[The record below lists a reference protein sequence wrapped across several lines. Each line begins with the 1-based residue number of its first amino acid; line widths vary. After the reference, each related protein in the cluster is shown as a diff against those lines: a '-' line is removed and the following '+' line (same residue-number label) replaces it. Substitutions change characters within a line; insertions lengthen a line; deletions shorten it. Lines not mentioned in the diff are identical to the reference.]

1 MFEHVQRRNRRP
13 VFVPI
18 LIGAVLLVVIYF
30 AVDRWSQ
37 RRGDEEASETLNAL
51 ARDVIAARD
60 DDEPLERAPLPGM
73 SIELPRSSMR
83 KGDYVSGTMQSSSV
97 MFGWTPGK
105 LIADQAFMRDQL
117 KIFGAG
123 ETMTTTRFGRA
134 PAFEDHVG
142 ERLHVV
148 IGSCGRRNVVL
159 QAQTTRERF
168 EQIKASFKCSPDRPL
183 DHLGV
188 IVAARKG
195 WRRTD
200 DDPKIKLCDD
210 TGIQLTLQ
218 SRKEAHD
225 PRGQLIPADVEPE
238 ARGDYRVWRGRGT
251 GLDGKPLVT
260 ALVDWKCADQPY
272 YGEVFMTGPR
282 SVEEGIA
289 LALTGSCI
297 AMTAPLPEHLAPPQA
312 EN

>member
-1 MFEHVQRRNRRP
+1 M
-13 VFVPI
+13 FVPI
-18 LIGAVLLVVIYF
+18 LIGAVLLVVLYV
-30 AVDRWSQ
+30 AVDRCSKQ
-37 RRGDEEASETLNAL
+37 RRDDEASEYMSSL

-60 DDEPLERAPLPGM
+60 DDEPLVRAPLPGM

-83 KGDYVSGTMQSSSV
+83 KGDYVAGSMQSTSV
-97 MFGWTPGK
+97 MLGWTPGK
-105 LIADQAFMRDQL
+105 LITDESFMRDQF

-142 ERLHVV
+142 ERLHVL

-168 EQIKASFKCSPDRPL
+168 EQMKASFKCSPDRPL

-188 IVAARKG
+188 IVAPREG
-195 WRRTD
+195 WQRAD
-200 DDPKIKLCDD
+200 DDPKLKLVDGSGIK
-210 TGIQLTLQ
+210 LTLQ
-218 SRKEAHD
+218 SRKDSYD
-225 PRGQLIPADVEPE
+225 PRGQMSIPAGAEPE
-238 ARGDYRVWRGRGT
+238 VRGSYRIWRGRGT

-260 ALVDWKCADQPY
+260 ALVDWQCADQPY
-272 YGEVFMTGPR
+272 FGEAFMTGPE
-282 SVEEGIA
+282 SIDEGIA

-297 AMTAPLPEHLAPPQA
+297 AMDAPLPKHLAPPPQA
-312 EN
+312 EK